1 MHIPNPF
8 RPLLNLYHNMKL
20 MASTSYEGASTTK
33 RLRTW
38 GLSSAGPNS
47 TINDSLQHLKY
58 RSRDLDRNNPN
69 ASAGIDSFVSTLI
82 GRGLTPRWN
91 TGNPDLDAK
100 ILDLWKLSVPE
111 FDASVCGLD
120 FYGLQTLMATSMLM
134 SGGVLSQFR
143 YHPVSSDLTVPLQ
156 IQVLENDHM
165 YDCYDQDLPNGNT
178 LRLGIEITP
187 NGRRA
192 AYHIYPEH
200 PGDNYIYKS
209 SVIPIRIPANDML
222 HVYAPRRPGQ
232 LRGVPWLAQVITGLH
247 NIDEYDD
254 AERIRKK
261 ISAMYA
267 GFITTPSGDPSLSGL
282 PGLDTEYD
290 DDDDLVG
297 LEPGLIQS
305 LNPGE
310 SIEWSKP
317 ADVGETFEPWMM
329 HNQRQIAKA
338 LKITYEQLT
347 GDLRNVN
354 YSSIR
359 AGLVEIY
366 RYCRAIQAQIIVHK
380 ACRPVTTRWLD
391 IAVVSGRIFI
401 PRYYKNRK
409 RIINNIWDPDGWD
422 WVDPLKDLQAELL
435 AIRGGIKSRSRSVG
449 ERGSN
454 AAEIDTEIAK
464 DNVRVDD
471 NGIILDSDPR
481 KTTQS
486 GGPRE
491 KPQPT
496 GGGNNNEQ

>member
-8 RPLLNLYHNMKL
+8 RPVINLYRGL
-20 MASTSYEGASTTK
+20 RVMATTSYEGASTTK

-47 TINDSLQHLKY
+47 TISDSLQHLKY
-58 RSRDLDRNNPN
+58 RSRDLDRNNQN
-69 ASAGIDSFVSTLI
+69 ASAGIDSFVSTLV
-82 GRGLTPRWN
+82 GRGLTPRWS
-91 TGNPDLDAK
+91 TGSPELDTK
-100 ILDLWKLSVPE
+100 ISDLWKLSVPK

-120 FYGLQTLMATSMLM
+120 FYGLQTLMATSMVM
-134 SGGVLSQFR
+134 SGGVLAQFK
-143 YHPVSSDLTVPLQ
+143 YSNTSSDLAVPLQ
-156 IQVLENDHM
+156 LHVLENDHL
-165 YDCYDQDLPNGNT
+165 YDCYDTDLPNGNS

-187 NGRRA
+187 AGKRA

-200 PGDNYIYKS
+200 PGDNYLYKS
-209 SVIPIRIPANDML
+209 SMTPIRVPANDML
-222 HVYAPRRPGQ
+222 HIYIPRRPGQ
-232 LRGVPWLAQVITGLH
+232 LRGVPWLTQVITGLH

-261 ISAMYA
+261 IAAMYA
-267 GFITTPSGDPSLSGL
+267 GFVTSPSGDPTQSGL
-282 PGLDTEYD
+282 PGLETEYN

-317 ADVGETFEPWMM
+317 ADVGDTFEPWMM
-329 HNQRQIAKA
+329 HNHRQVARA

-366 RYCRAIQAQIIVHK
+366 RQCRVIQQQIIVHK
-380 ACRPVTTRWLD
+380 ACRPITTRWLD
-391 IAVVSGRIFI
+391 IAVASNRIFI
-401 PRYYKNRK
+401 PRYYKNRS
-409 RIINNIWDPDGWD
+409 RIISNIWDPDGWD
-422 WVDPLKDLQAELL
+422 WVDPLKDIQSEVI
-435 AIRGGIKSRSRSVG
+435 AIRSGIKSRSQSVG
-449 ERGSN
+449 ERGGN
-454 AAEIDTEIAK
+454 AAEIDADITK
-464 DNVRVDD
+464 DNARADK
-471 NGIILDSDPR
+471 NNIILDSDPR
-481 KTTQS
+481 QTTQS
-486 GGPRE
+486 GGPRD

-496 GGGNNNEQ
+496 GGGETNNE

>member
-1 MHIPNPF
+1 
-8 RPLLNLYHNMKL
+8 
-20 MASTSYEGASTTK
+20 MATTSYEGASITK
-33 RLRTW
+33 RLRRW

-47 TINDSLQHLKY
+47 TINDSLQHIKY

-69 ASAGIDSFVSTLI
+69 ASGGIDSFVSTLI

-91 TGNPDLDAK
+91 TGDPKLDAK

-111 FDASVCGLD
+111 FDASVCGLG
-120 FYGLQTLMATSMLM
+120 FYGLQTLMTTAMVM
-134 SGGVLSQFR
+134 SGGVLAQFK
-143 YHPVSSDLTVPLQ
+143 YYKTSSDLAVPLKLHV
-156 IQVLENDHM
+156 IENDHL
-165 YDCYDQDLPNGNT
+165 YDCYDQALPNGNT
-178 LRLGIEITP
+178 LRLGVELTP
-187 NGRRA
+187 TGERA
-192 AYHIYPEH
+192 AYHVYPEH
-200 PGDNYIYKS
+200 PGDNYLYKS
-209 SVIPIRIPANDML
+209 SILPIRIPATDMIHL
-222 HVYAPRRPGQ
+222 YVPRRPGQ
-232 LRGVPWLAQVITGLH
+232 LRGMPWLAQVITGLH

-261 ISAMYA
+261 IAAMYA
-267 GFITTPSGDPSLSGL
+267 GFITTASGDPGLSGL
-282 PGLDTEYD
+282 PGLETEYD

-297 LEPGLIQS
+297 LEPGLMQS

-317 ADVGETFEPWMM
+317 ADVGDTFEPWMQ
-329 HNQRQIAKA
+329 HNLRQVSKA

-359 AGLVEIY
+359 AGLVETY
-366 RYCRAIQAQIIVHK
+366 RFCRALQAQIIVHK

-391 IAVVSGRIFI
+391 IAVASGRIFI

-409 RIINNIWDPDGWD
+409 RIINNTWDPDGWD
-422 WVDPLKDLQAELL
+422 WVDPLKDLQSEIL
-435 AIRGGIKSRSRSVG
+435 AIRAGIKSRSQSVG

-454 AAEIDTEIAK
+454 SAEVDSDIAS
-464 DNVRVDD
+464 DNARADKLKL
-471 NGIILDSDPR
+471 ILDSDPR
-481 KTTQS
+481 QTTKQ

-496 GGGNNNEQ
+496 GGGKTNNEQ

>member
-1 MHIPNPF
+1 MQIPNPF
-8 RPLLNLYHNMKL
+8 RPLTNIYHGLKL
-20 MASTSYEGASTTK
+20 LASTSYEGASTTK

-38 GLSSAGPNS
+38 GLSAAGPNS
-47 TINDSLQHLKY
+47 VVSDSLASVKY

-69 ASAGIDSFVSTLI
+69 ASAGIDSFVTTLI

-91 TGNPDLDAK
+91 TGNPALDAK

-120 FYGLQTLMATSMLM
+120 FYGLQTLAATALTM
-134 SGGVLSQFR
+134 SGGTLALFK
-143 YHPVSSDLTVPLQ
+143 YLPTSSDLAVPFQ
-156 IQVLENDHM
+156 IQLIENDHF

-178 LRLGIEITP
+178 LRLGVELTP
-187 NGRRA
+187 TGQRA

-209 SVIPIRIPANDML
+209 STISIRVPVADAAHL
-222 HVYAPRRPGQ
+222 YTPRRPGQ
-232 LRGVPWLAQVITGLH
+232 LRGMPWLAPVITGLH

-267 GFITTPSGDPSLSGL
+267 GFITSPPGDPALSGL
-282 PGLDTEYD
+282 PGLETEYG

-297 LEPGLIQS
+297 LEPGLMQG
-305 LNPGE
+305 LKPGE

-317 ADVGETFEPWMM
+317 ADVGDTFEPWMA
-329 HNQRQIAKA
+329 HQLRQVAKA
-338 LKITYEQLT
+338 LHITYEQLT

-366 RYCRAIQAQIIVHK
+366 RYCRAKQAQIIVHK
-380 ACRPVTTRWLD
+380 FCRPITTKWLD
-391 IAVVSGRIFI
+391 IAVASGRIFI
-401 PRYYKNRK
+401 PRYYKYRK
-409 RIINNIWDPDGWD
+409 QITNNIWDPDGWD
-422 WVDPLKDLQAELL
+422 WVDPLKDLQSEIL
-435 AIRGGIKSRSRSVG
+435 AIRAGIKSRSRSVG

-454 AAEIDTEIAK
+454 TAEIDQEMA
-464 DNVRVDD
+464 DD
-471 NGIILDSDPR
+471 NKRSDSLGLILDSDPR
-481 KTTQS
+481 LTTQS

-491 KPQPT
+491 KPQT
-496 GGGNNNEQ
+496 GGIQNE

>member
-8 RPLLNLYHNMKL
+8 RPFANLYRGLRL
-20 MASTSYEGASTTK
+20 MATTSYEGASTTK

-47 TINDSLQHLKY
+47 TINDSLAHLKY

-69 ASAGIDSFVSTLI
+69 ASGGIDSFVSTLI

-111 FDASVCGLD
+111 LDASVCGLD
-120 FYGLQTLMATSMLM
+120 FYGLQTLLTTSLTM
-134 SGGVLSQFR
+134 SGGVLGMFR
-143 YHPVSSDLTVPLQ
+143 YYPSSSDLAVPIK
-156 IQVLENDHM
+156 IQLMENDHL
-165 YDCYDQDLPNGNT
+165 YDCYDQDLENGNT

-187 NGRRA
+187 SGERA

-209 SVIPIRIPANDML
+209 SLLPVRIPASEIL
-222 HVYAPRRPGQ
+222 HVYSPRRPGQ
-232 LRGVPWLAQVITGLH
+232 LRGTPSLAPVITGLH

-254 AERIRKK
+254 AERVRKK
-261 ISAMYA
+261 SAAMYA
-267 GFITTPSGDPSLSGL
+267 GFITTPTGDPALSGL
-282 PGLDTEYD
+282 PGLETEYG

-297 LEPGLIQS
+297 LEPGILQE
-305 LNPGE
+305 LAPGQ

-317 ADVGETFEPWMM
+317 ADVGDTFEPWMA
-329 HNQRQIAKA
+329 HQLRQVAKA
-338 LKITYEQLT
+338 LHITYEQLT
-347 GDLRNVN
+347 GDLRSVN

-366 RYCRAIQAQIIVHK
+366 RLCRARQAQIIVHK
-380 ACRPVTTRWLD
+380 FCRPFTTRWLD
-391 IAVVSGRIFI
+391 IAVASGRIFI
-401 PRYYKNRK
+401 PRYYKYRK
-409 RIINNIWDPDGWD
+409 QITNNLWDPDGWD
-422 WVDPLKDLQAELL
+422 WVDPLKDLQSEIL
-435 AIRGGIKSRSRSVG
+435 AIRAGIKSRSMSVG

-454 AAEIDTEIAK
+454 TAEIDSEISK
-464 DNVRVDD
+464 DNTRTDSL
-471 NGIILDSDPR
+471 GIILDSDPR
-481 KTTQS
+481 QTTQS

-491 KPQPT
+491 KPQT
-496 GGGNNNEQ
+496 GGPANV